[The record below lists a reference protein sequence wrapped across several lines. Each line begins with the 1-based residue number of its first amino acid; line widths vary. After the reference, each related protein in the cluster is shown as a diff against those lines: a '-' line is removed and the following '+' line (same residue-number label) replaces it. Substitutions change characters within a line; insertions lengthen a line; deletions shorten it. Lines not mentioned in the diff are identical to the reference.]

1 MLAMCAMRK
10 QGSIVTMG
18 DSAAL
23 HVELSSEDLYSQA
36 AGRDTSVPNREI
48 VKLD

>member
-18 DSAAL
+18 DSAA
-23 HVELSSEDLYSQA
+23 HHAELSSEDLYSQA
-36 AGRDTSVPNREI
+36 AGRDISALSREI